1 MKITILN
8 GNPDLSNRDF
18 DRYLETLQ
26 EALEDGGHAVTCM
39 TLRDLNLHY
48 CNGCF
53 GCWVKTPGECLARDD
68 SGGVRRAVIGSDL
81 TVFASPLVMGF
92 VSALTKKMMDK
103 MIPLLHPYIVFDRG
117 EMHHLARYKRYPQ
130 LGLLL
135 QKTIGSDDEDLA
147 LASEIVSRTAI
158 NFKSKL
164 CFTKLI
170 EEPIQEVVN
179 EINHI

>member
-8 GNPDLSNRDF
+8 GNPDLFNRDF

-26 EALEDGGHAVTCM
+26 EALENGGHTITCVA
-39 TLRDLNLHY
+39 LRNLNLRY

-68 SGGVRRAVIGSDL
+68 SDGVCRAVIGSDL

-92 VSALTKKMMDK
+92 VSALTKKTMDK
-103 MIPLLHPYIVFDRG
+103 MIPLVHPYIVFDQG
-117 EMHHLARYKRYPQ
+117 ELHHLARYKRYPQ

-147 LASEIVSRTAI
+147 LTSEIVSRTAI

-164 CFTKLI
+164 RFTKLI
-170 EEPIQEVVN
+170 EEPVQEVVH
-179 EINHI
+179 EINRI